1 MLREITTGA
10 YWFYRRDL
18 DRCAMEL
25 RLALRENVDGA
36 ALQDAADRVRE
47 QLPFLNYTRV
57 KSGDGSRYLL
67 TENEASF
74 SVGRNPGFLSLEAP
88 ENGGYLWSLAYWENR
103 LYLRLFHG
111 LCDGLGLIGVTRQL
125 LRSYFAL
132 VKGEAAPP
140 LPAPDGS
147 EYADPFAYA
156 RPWDRSFPF
165 RVPAAFQLQPE
176 SLDTY
181 VPRRRRLSLSLGE
194 VLAVSRQNEGSVS
207 GILSLLLARAVDS
220 WRQDREN
227 CVVVKCPINL
237 RPMLGCERTMQNC
250 VSSVQ
255 YVFSEKLRSMPFP
268 RQASCFKGMLMIQ
281 SSEEYQ
287 MNSFHAWKQEMLRFS
302 REGSIEE
309 KRAMMEAQAASLP
322 MVSYLGSFSL
332 GECDPYIEAVD
343 IAMELE
349 GGIGMVALSFGDR
362 LILNLMLSEKNGSF
376 LPALTGELEKLGIAY
391 TRE

>member
-1 MLREITTGA
+1 MSREITTGA

-18 DRCAMEL
+18 DRCGMEL
-25 RLALRENVDGA
+25 RLALRENVDGP
-36 ALQDAADRVRE
+36 ALQAAADRVRE

-57 KSGDGSRYLL
+57 KSGDGTRYLL
-67 TENEASF
+67 RENEAPF

-111 LCDGLGLIGVTRQL
+111 LCDGLGLVGVTRQL
-125 LRSYFAL
+125 LRTYFAL
-132 VKGEAAPP
+132 VKGEAAPAP
-140 LPAPDGS
+140 RLPDGS
-147 EYADPFAYA
+147 EYADPFAFA

-181 VPRRRRLSLSLGE
+181 VPRRLHLSLSLGE

-220 WRQDREN
+220 WRQDKGG

-237 RPMLGCERTMQNC
+237 RPMLGCEETMQNC

-255 YVFSEKLRSMPFP
+255 YVYSEKLRSMPFP

-287 MNSFHAWKQEMLRFS
+287 MNRFHAWKQEMLCFN

-309 KRAMMEAQAASLP
+309 KRAMMAAQAASLP

-332 GECDPYIEAVD
+332 GEYDRCLEAVD

-349 GGIGMVALSFGDR
+349 GGIGIVALSFGDR
-362 LILNLMLSEKNGSF
+362 LMLHLMLSEKNRSF
-376 LPALTGELEKLGIAY
+376 LPFLAGELEKLGIAY
-391 TRE
+391 TLE